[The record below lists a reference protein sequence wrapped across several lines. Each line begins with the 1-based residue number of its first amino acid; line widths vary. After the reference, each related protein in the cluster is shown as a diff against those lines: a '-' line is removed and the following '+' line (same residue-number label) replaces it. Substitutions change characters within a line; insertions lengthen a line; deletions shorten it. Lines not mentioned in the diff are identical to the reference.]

1 MDRARLTTL
10 RDTYRSGLLD
20 DVLPFWTRRAVDREH
35 GGFLFSVDRD
45 GSLIDTDKGIW
56 QQGRFAWLC
65 GTLHAEVEARPE
77 WLELCRHGVDFLRA
91 HGFDGDGRMFFQ
103 VDREG
108 RPLRKRRYLF
118 SECFTT
124 MALAALAR
132 AAGDGEARDQAV
144 ALFRRI
150 VHHLTTPGLLVP
162 KIDPSTRPT
171 KGLAMP
177 MILIVTAQELRKAA
191 PDEPL
196 CDEWIAR
203 SVDEIERDF
212 LKPEFEALLENVG
225 TDGRFL
231 DHFDG
236 RLLNPGHAIEAAWF
250 ILDEARH
257 RGGDRRLE
265 QLGTTILDWMWR
277 RGWDEEHGGI
287 LYFRDVRGL
296 PVQEY
301 WHDMKFWWPQN
312 EAVIAS
318 LMAFATTGER
328 RYADWHRAI
337 HDWTHARFPDPV
349 HGEWFGYLHRDGRL
363 SSPVKGNLWK
373 SAFHVPRM
381 QLRGWQLC
389 EELLSRVPDPTE
401 DRPR

>member
-1 MDRARLTTL
+1 
-10 RDTYRSGLLD
+10 
-20 DVLPFWTRRAVDREH
+20 
-35 GGFLFSVDRD
+35 
-45 GSLIDTDKGIW
+45 
-56 QQGRFAWLC
+56 
-65 GTLHAEVEARPE
+65 
-77 WLELCRHGVDFLRA
+77 
-91 HGFDGDGRMFFQ
+91 
-103 VDREG
+103 
-108 RPLRKRRYLF
+108 
-118 SECFTT
+118 
-124 MALAALAR
+124 
-132 AAGDGEARDQAV
+132 
-144 ALFRRI
+144 
-150 VHHLTTPGLLVP
+150 
-162 KIDPSTRPT
+162 
-171 KGLAMP
+171 MP